1 MEHSRGEKGM
11 GIFAGMFGK
20 KPDLKKPKSK
30 QKRVLLINRSK
41 FVDALL
47 KSLPKKNSWTVFY
60 QDELDREAL
69 EKESFDLVLYSFSEI
84 KTEWTM
90 EAAAAY
96 VKENLLALLD
106 RLESFQSHPPAQF
119 VFVSSWKAEDPESV
133 IGAVYRNGEIL
144 VEGYARAGG
153 QVAKCL
159 RRLHATEEAKR
170 LLEFSGHNMEQQV
183 LNWLAEETSSGTY
196 NMILGEKDGVL
207 TLERLKRSDTDFV
220 VSKKI
225 LTNMKDYFESD
236 QIMEGLLYLK
246 QLQRNGKES
255 TFLRTNIE

>member
-1 MEHSRGEKGM
+1 MELSRGEKGM
-11 GIFAGMFGK
+11 SIFAGMFGK
-20 KPDLKKPKSK
+20 KTEQKKPKSK
-30 QKRVLLINRSK
+30 QIRVLLINRSK

-47 KSLPKKNSWTVFY
+47 KSLPKKNAWTVYY
-60 QDELDREAL
+60 QDELDWEAL
-69 EKESFDLVLYSFSEI
+69 EKEVFDLVVYSFSET

-90 EAAAAY
+90 ETAASY

-106 RLESFQSHPPAQF
+106 WLEFFQAHPPAQF
-119 VFVSSWKAEDPESV
+119 VFVSSWKAEDSESV
-133 IGAVYRNGEIL
+133 IGAVYQNGEIL

-153 QVAKCL
+153 CVAKCL

-170 LLEFSGHNMEQQV
+170 LLELSGRNMEQQI

-196 NMILGEKDGVL
+196 NMILSEKDGTL
-207 TLERLKRSDTDFV
+207 TLERLERSNTDFL

-225 LTNMKDYFESD
+225 LTNMKDYFASD

-246 QLQRNGKES
+246 QLRRNGKES
-255 TFLRTNIE
+255 TFLRTNID